1 LPEEERKPS
10 FIDQM
15 VKLVV
20 REAIGG
26 IAKPAERFAKRIS
39 RAIGLILGGI
49 VLAILGVAFSAVG
62 AVKWLSLLMP
72 NWLAWIIVGIIL
84 FLIGVIVATSTFASG
99 RS

>member
-1 LPEEERKPS
+1 
-10 FIDQM
+10 

-26 IAKPAERFAKRIS
+26 IAKPAERFAKRIA
-39 RAIGLILGGI
+39 RAVGLILGGI
-49 VLAILGVAFSAVG
+49 VLAIIGVAFSAVG
-62 AVKWLSLLMP
+62 AVKWLSALMP

-84 FLIGVIVATSTFASG
+84 FLVGVIVTTSTIASS

>member
-1 LPEEERKPS
+1 MPEERKTS
-10 FIDQM
+10 FLDQI

-26 IAKPAERFAKRIS
+26 IAKPAERFAKRIA
-39 RAIGLILGGI
+39 RAVGLILGGI
-49 VLAILGVAFSAVG
+49 VLAIIGVAFSAVG
-62 AVKWLSLLMP
+62 AVKWLSALMP

-84 FLIGVIVATSTFASG
+84 FLVGVIVTTSTIASS

>member
-1 LPEEERKPS
+1 LPEERKTS
-10 FIDQM
+10 FLDQI

-26 IAKPAERFAKRIS
+26 IAKPAERFAKRIA
-39 RAIGLILGGI
+39 RAVGLILGGI
-49 VLAILGVAFSAVG
+49 VLAIIGVAFSAVG
-62 AVKWLSLLMP
+62 AVKWLSALMP

-84 FLIGVIVATSTFASG
+84 FLVGVIVTTSTIASS